1 MLSGPYPVYSTIE
14 KVNKLSVGESI
25 AEFHKAFK
33 CSRNASFTK
42 PAATVSDTEL
52 LLLRKNLIREE
63 VAELFEAID
72 IGQKSHIL
80 KELVDIVVVCVGMA
94 DTYGWN
100 FDEAFKQVHISNMS
114 KLDNDGNPVYRKDGK
129 VLKSDN
135 YVPPDLQDLV

>member
-1 MLSGPYPVYSTIE
+1 MSSVPHSVYAIATKAS
-14 KVNKLSVGESI
+14 KLSVGQNIE
-25 AEFHKAFK
+25 EFHKAFK
-33 CSRNASFTK
+33 CSRNVTFAM
-42 PAATVSDTEL
+42 PADTVREAEL
-52 LLLRKNLIREE
+52 LTLRKNLIREE

-100 FDEAFKQVHISNMS
+100 FDEAFKQVHVSNMS
-114 KLDNDGNPVYRKDGK
+114 KLDNNGQPIYRKDGK

-135 YVPPDLQDLV
+135 YVPPNLEDLV

>member
-1 MLSGPYPVYSTIE
+1 MSSVPHSVYAIAT
-14 KVNKLSVGESI
+14 KAAKLSVGESI
-25 AEFHKAFK
+25 TEFHKAFK
-33 CSRNASFTK
+33 CSRNASFTH
-42 PAATVSDTEL
+42 PSITVNDTEL

-100 FDEAFKQVHISNMS
+100 FDEAFKQVHVSNMS
-114 KLDNDGNPVYRKDGK
+114 KLDNNGQPIYRKDGK

-135 YVPPDLQDLV
+135 YVPPNLEDLV